1 MTSRQPNNAT
11 TDAMAAGT
19 RMGTRLAELTPRR
32 SLTITFTGLL
42 TGNAIDAASATKV
55 QASTYG
61 SGDRPNLDT
70 ST

>member
-1 MTSRQPNNAT
+1 MTNRQPSNAT
-11 TDAMAAGT
+11 TDATAAGRRT
-19 RMGTRLAELTPRR
+19 GTRLAALTPSR

-42 TGNAIDAASATKV
+42 TGRAIDAASATNV

-61 SGDRPNLDT
+61 SGDRPNRAT